1 MRVARHVWDLRF
13 SALIA
18 WFMWVPLWTIA
29 QEPRDA
35 PTLRPGDK
43 PNLLFVASAPG
54 AEKDENGKPALASLD
69 PVAFFVGSE
78 IRGCATAHPAPGEGY
93 VPKATIQTL
102 NRAYTAGRRYPL
114 WWGGA
119 PWGEAEAVNSCID
132 GSDGDYL
139 DFVGCFRLHPDNEHH
154 VAPADFKRTVW
165 TGKVAGAS
173 HTALRVKANSQER
186 AIFLQAA
193 SVVYAAHHVR
203 VAPASTHAGIIWK
216 VQLQTEHTAL
226 AGSSLVQ
233 LASAKPKTYYSYG
246 IFLTIEESS
255 GSYSPVLIHFHRASI
270 PLDSVADL
278 PKPGALLDEENDAD
292 KEVFL
297 DNFPLFPG
305 EPDAIISEHA
315 YYESWSYSIY
325 RRSGTNYQLSYTG
338 CGGGT

>member
-1 MRVARHVWDLRF
+1 MRWEDRVRVARHVWDLRF

-114 WWGGA
+114 WWRGA

-139 DFVGCFRLHPDNEHH
+139 DFVGCFRCI
-154 VAPADFKRTVW
+154 RTM
-165 TGKVAGAS
+165 S
-173 HTALRVKANSQER
+173 IMLRQPTSKELCGPER
-186 AIFLQAA
+186 WRVQATQRFA
-193 SVVYAAHHVR
+193 
-203 VAPASTHAGIIWK
+203 
-216 VQLQTEHTAL
+216 
-226 AGSSLVQ
+226 
-233 LASAKPKTYYSYG
+233 
-246 IFLTIEESS
+246 
-255 GSYSPVLIHFHRASI
+255 
-270 PLDSVADL
+270 
-278 PKPGALLDEENDAD
+278 
-292 KEVFL
+292 
-297 DNFPLFPG
+297 
-305 EPDAIISEHA
+305 
-315 YYESWSYSIY
+315 
-325 RRSGTNYQLSYTG
+325 
-338 CGGGT
+338 